1 MARSETEAADAD
13 DSQYEALP
21 ASFKEVLGQFVH
33 HLTHEC
39 GRSAHTV
46 RGYRAD
52 VTSLLVHLA
61 ATGTTRLAG
70 VDIAGLRSW
79 LANRRAQGIA
89 RASLA
94 RKVSAVRAFT
104 AWAHRQGH
112 LDADAGARLSGPSVP
127 HNPPEILRTDQA
139 ETLAAATAS
148 DGSAT
153 GLRDRAVVELL
164 YATGIRVSELCGLD
178 VASVDRSRN
187 VLRVFGKGAKER
199 TVPFGIPAA
208 RAVDDY
214 LQRARPELAADHSG
228 DALLLGVRGGRLHPS
243 TVRRVLRDWLSRTGM
258 PSLTPHGLRHSAATH
273 LLDGGADLRS
283 VQELLGHASI
293 DSTQIYTHVSAER
306 LRGAYRQAHPRA

>member
-1 MARSETEAADAD
+1 MARPEPDETDAE
-13 DSQYEALP
+13 DSRYAALP
-21 ASFKEVLGQFVH
+21 ASFKEALTGFGR
-33 HLTHEC
+33 HLSHER
-39 GRSAHTV
+39 GRSPHTV

-52 VTSLLVHLA
+52 VVSLLTHLA
-61 ATGTTRLAG
+61 DTGSSQLSDMDLSLA
-70 VDIAGLRSW
+70 RSW
-79 LANRRAQGIA
+79 LAGRRTQGIA
-89 RASLA
+89 RSSLA

-104 AWAHRQGH
+104 AWAYRQR
-112 LDADAGARLSGPSVP
+112 LLPTDVGARLSGPSVV
-127 HNPPEILRTDQA
+127 HNPPEVLRADQA
-139 ETLAAATAS
+139 ESLAAATATDS
-148 DGSAT
+148 SAA

-178 VASVDRSRN
+178 LDSVDRSRN

-199 TVPFGIPAA
+199 TVPFGLPAA

-214 LQRARPELAADHSG
+214 LDHGRGELVTEHSG
-228 DALLLGVRGGRLHPS
+228 RALLLGVRGGRLHPS
-243 TVRRVLRDWLSRTGM
+243 TVRRVLRDWAARSDV

>member
-1 MARSETEAADAD
+1 MARPGPEDVDAD
-13 DSQYEALP
+13 DSQFEALP
-21 ASFKEVLGQFVH
+21 APFKEVLAEFTG
-33 HLTHEC
+33 HLTHEL

-46 RGYRAD
+46 RGYRSDA
-52 VTSLLVHLA
+52 TSLLVHVA
-61 ATGTTRLAG
+61 AGGATKLSGM
-70 VDIAGLRSW
+70 DITLLRSW
-79 LANRRAQGIA
+79 LANRRSQGIA

-104 AWAHRQGH
+104 AWAHRQGY
-112 LDADAGARLSGPSVP
+112 LAVDAGARLSGPSVP
-127 HNPPEILRTDQA
+127 HNPPQVLRADQA
-139 ETLAAATAS
+139 EALAAATAADS
-148 DGSAT
+148 SAA

-178 VASVDRSRN
+178 VVSVDRSRN

-214 LQRARPELAADHSG
+214 LERGRPELVAEHSG
-228 DALLLGVRGGRLHPS
+228 DALLLGVRGGRLHAS
-243 TVRRVLRDWLSRTGM
+243 TVRRVLRAWAARSDV